1 MNELIPT
8 NQVDLSAVA
17 AFALQTVAK
26 SSARIYGQTYRLW
39 IDWNAQTGGDPLDL
53 RPAQVIA
60 FIEGQDTTKPTRQ
73 RQLAALRKLAQMRY
87 ILAPTDDAKR
97 QLEALSF
104 IKAQGDPERGQERT
118 RKALTPA
125 EADRVLRVWD
135 AKTNAAKRNRALV
148 GLLALSGMRRAELAA
163 LRWQDIDF
171 DNGIVLIRHGKGDQE
186 RSAPIA
192 GEFALEALRTWYAG
206 QGGSRVY
213 IFCAVNKGDH
223 LGADKPITGT
233 DVYRIIQATAAI
245 AGVDFKPHDLRR
257 TFITEA
263 LSTGTPIQTVQ
274 AAAGHARGETTLKYA
289 QAVSARE
296 ARKALKLRYGD

>member
-1 MNELIPT
+1 MNEVIPT

-39 IDWNAQTGGDPLDL
+39 LDWNAQTGGDPLDL

-60 FIEGQDTTKPTRQ
+60 FIEGQDTTKSTRQ
-73 RQLAALRKLAQMRY
+73 RQLAALRKWAQMRY
-87 ILAPTDDAKR
+87 VLDPTDNAKR
-97 QLEALSF
+97 QLEALML
-104 IKAQGDPERGQERT
+104 IKIHADPERGQERT

-135 AKTNAAKRNRALV
+135 ANTNTAKRNRALV

-163 LRWQDIDF
+163 LRWQDVDF
-171 DNGIVLIRHGKGDQE
+171 ENGIVLIRHGKGDQE
-186 RSAPIA
+186 RTAPIA
-192 GEFALEALRTWYAG
+192 GEFALDALQAWYAG
-206 QGGSRVY
+206 QGGQRVY
-213 IFCAVNKGDH
+213 IFCAVNKGDR
-223 LGADKPITGT
+223 LGADKPISGT
-233 DVYRIIQATAAI
+233 DVYRIIQATAALS
-245 AGVDFKPHDLRR
+245 GVEFKPHDLRR

-263 LSTGTPIQTVQ
+263 LATGTPIQTVQ

-289 QAVSARE
+289 QVVNARE
-296 ARKALKLRYGD
+296 ARKMLKLRYGD